1 MIISTVLLLVT
12 RVTFSVIRYLSY
24 FASESC
30 HSWASSDQNQNKS
43 GYLIVEPFSYFF
55 LAPLIGNRKSHT
67 YNNYIYAFVDF
78 RSGNIIY
85 NDRLIRSCFRRDGPP
100 MRRWRRPP
108 AWPEWPAGYA
118 RVGVPGCRL
127 NGRRQRHGRSVRAQ
141 QRDSSG

>member
-1 MIISTVLLLVT
+1 MISIVLLLIT
-12 RVTFSVIRYLSY
+12 RMPFSVICYLSY
-24 FASESC
+24 LASERLPLMGLLC
-30 HSWASSDQNQNKS
+30 LIKTKEN
-43 GYLIVEPFSYFF
+43 GYLIVEPFSYFL
-55 LAPLIGNRKSHT
+55 LATLTVNRKSHT
-67 YNNYIYAFVDF
+67 YYNYIYAFVDF